1 MAQAPSSSSSTSK
14 TATPSLSPEAQDIV
28 DQLETSARVF
38 VSKADLAEDDEE
50 DLKAAGYAVDEDVV
64 REGVFIRRLSDTEKA
79 DAEFA
84 KAQAAAAAQSAP
96 AAPTTST
103 TSSTSTSS
111 SA

>member
-38 VSKADLAEDDEE
+38 VSKEDLAEDDEE
-50 DLKAAGYAVDEDVV
+50 DLKQAGYGVDEDVV
-64 REGVFIRRLSDTEKA
+64 REGFFVRRLSDTEKA

-84 KAQAAAAAQSAP
+84 KAQAAAAAQPASSA
-96 AAPTTST
+96 T
-103 TSSTSTSS
+103 TSSTSSTTSTSS

>member
-1 MAQAPSSSSSTSK
+1 MAQAPSTSSSTTSK

-50 DLKAAGYAVDEDVV
+50 DLKQAGYGVDEDVV
-64 REGVFIRRLSDTEKA
+64 REGFFVRRLSDTEKA

-84 KAQAAAAAQSAP
+84 RAQATAQSAP
-96 AAPTTST
+96 AAPTTSI